1 MLFILRQ
8 DDAILMI
15 TFSGRTPELLTLLP
29 HISPSLPLI
38 VVTSH
43 THPSTCPLLFSRPAQ
58 FSTLLPAPIHISET
72 QSFGLPAPTTSTTA
86 ALAITDALALAL
98 ARRLHP
104 DPQAIFHAY
113 HPGGAIGA
121 SAARQGPPTVG
132 SIATSVDS
140 VPVVDW
146 SRTPSSITAREIIL
160 TAARSPS
167 CWVRLSSSTIIAPRR
182 IQQLGTLKDIDCSIH
197 QSEMRSAI
205 IDKADWISIPSANS
219 VLEAAEW
226 ILEMRKQERGKEFL
240 KAGTLMGVV
249 DRENNVSSVVEI
261 EDVVG
266 QDEVQ
271 SWGNC
276 G

>member
-1 MLFILRQ
+1 
-8 DDAILMI
+8 MI

-43 THPSTCPLLFSRPAQ
+43 THPSTCPLLYSRPSQ
-58 FSTLLPAPIHISET
+58 FSILLPAPIHISET
-72 QSFGLPAPTTSTTA
+72 QSFGLPAPTTSTTT
-86 ALAITDALALAL
+86 ALALTDALALAL

-121 SAARQGPPTVG
+121 SAASQGPPTIG
-132 SIATSVDS
+132 SIATAVGS
-140 VPVVDW
+140 VPIVDT
-146 SRTPSSITAREIIL
+146 SPGSLGLTARDIIL
-160 TAARSPS
+160 AAARSPS
-167 CWVRLSSSTIIAPRR
+167 CWVRLSPSSIIAPRR
-182 IQQLGTLKDIDCSIH
+182 IQQLGTWRDIDCPIH
-197 QSEMRSAI
+197 QSDMRYLI
-205 IDKADWISIPSANS
+205 VEKTDWISIPAANS
-219 VLEAAEW
+219 VLEATEW
-226 ILEMRKQERGKEFL
+226 ILEMRNQERGKEFL

-249 DRENNVSSVVEI
+249 DGENNVSSVVEI

-271 SWGNC
+271 TWGNY

>member
-1 MLFILRQ
+1 
-8 DDAILMI
+8 MI

-43 THPSTCPLLFSRPAQ
+43 THPSTCPLLYSRPSQ
-58 FSTLLPAPIHISET
+58 LSTLLPAPIHISET
-72 QSFGLPAPTTSTTA
+72 QSFGLPAPTTSTTT
-86 ALAITDALALAL
+86 ALALTDALALAL

-121 SAARQGPPTVG
+121 DAIRAGPPTVG
-132 SIATSVDS
+132 SIATSVES
-140 VPVVDW
+140 VPIVTLSPGSVSLTGRD
-146 SRTPSSITAREIIL
+146 IIL
-160 TAARSPS
+160 AAARSPS
-167 CWVRLSSSTIIAPRR
+167 CWVRVSASSIIAPRR
-182 IQQLGTLKDIDCSIH
+182 IQQLGTLKDIDDPIH
-197 QSEMRSAI
+197 QSEMRSVV
-205 IDKADWISIPSANS
+205 IDKLDWISIPSAQP
-219 VLEAAEW
+219 VLEAAGW

-249 DRENNVSSVVEI
+249 DGKNNVSSVVEI

-266 QDEVQ
+266 PDEVQ
-271 SWGNC
+271 SWGHY